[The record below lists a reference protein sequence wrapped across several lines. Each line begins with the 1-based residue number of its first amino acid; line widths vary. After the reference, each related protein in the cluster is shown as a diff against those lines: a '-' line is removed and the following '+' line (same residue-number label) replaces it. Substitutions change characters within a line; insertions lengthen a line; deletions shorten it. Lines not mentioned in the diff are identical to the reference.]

1 MQICCRKW
9 LSHHLHIDGLG
20 QLSSIG
26 RALAWH
32 AGDAWP
38 VRGQYG
44 NVLDNPP
51 NGDFIAATLV
61 RGIEAIKA
69 DQKASTAPKKKA
81 VKPKAPPPTNGGNVS
96 PPVENAA
103 NRKQKQKESIKRKGP
118 LSANDLAA
126 YLSD

>member
-1 MQICCRKW
+1 LNEDSELAETRQELFGNLKSQY
-9 LSHHLHIDGLG
+9 SHI
-20 QLSSIG
+20 
-26 RALAWH
+26 
-32 AGDAWP
+32 
-38 VRGQYG
+38 
-44 NVLDNPP
+44 LDNLP

-69 DQKASTAPKKKA
+69 DQKASTAPKKKV
-81 VKPKAPPPTNGGNVS
+81 VKPKAPPPTDGGNVS

-103 NRKQKQKESIKRKGP
+103 TRKQKQKESIKRKGP